1 LSAECRA
8 YEIKAGDVVVT
19 PVGTGH
25 WLTRIDDRIDYVM
38 VRIDPDKVTPPKSEA
53 HSQDHLSKPAKR
65 GE

>member
-1 LSAECRA
+1 VA

-38 VRIDPDKVTPPKSEA
+38 VRIDPTKSRRR
-53 HSQDHLSKPAKR
+53 KR
-65 GE
+65 GAFAGLFVEAGQARRMNGL